1 MGYTTLGITRLLQ
14 WESRLPLFIDEGSS
28 GCNENPDFLFS
39 SMKGVV
45 AYYVKWWLS
54 NGIIGLLLL
63 FSVRWHCLRKNE
75 WMMQIMNWW
84 SSRWA
89 KKKHSCTDWF
99 SLIEVIEAAGLI
111 NYFEHNQAIHR
122 NVLSLS
128 LSLSLSPDNSR
139 TWLCTTLHILWWVV
153 VTENNTCAH
162 VYFMNSRLRLLIL
175 VRVTSI
181 ISCMWIRN
189 PHNSLS
195 KSSPK
200 LA

>member
-1 MGYTTLGITRLLQ
+1 MALSGLYTRHNWLLQ

-28 GCNENPDFLFS
+28 GLLRFHLRSDHWVMESLGYYCCFLYIDIVCGR
-39 SMKGVV
+39 MNGWCKLWTGGVV
-45 AYYVKWWLS
+45 
-54 NGIIGLLLL
+54 G
-63 FSVRWHCLRKNE
+63 E
-75 WMMQIMNWW
+75 Q
-84 SSRWA
+84 
-89 KKKHSCTDWF
+89 KKHSCTDWF
-99 SLIEVIEAAGLI
+99 SLIEVIEAGGI
-111 NYFEHNQAIHR
+111 IDQFEHNQAIHR

-153 VTENNTCAH
+153 VTENNICTH

-181 ISCMWIRN
+181 INCMWICN

-200 LA
+200 LS